1 MKDKQSHTSITEL
14 KQIIEQQSQEI
25 ILLRNWINYIKE
37 NLPQIIYD
45 NTTTAIQHA
54 LGKYNIH
61 PVEGLPSEHHIETV
75 VLRFNEYVNP
85 SQTIRDKLRSYFR
98 EMIMEKKLFVKDM
111 GPVVIRH
118 GSLAQFIRHLVEC
131 MDPDKLRA
139 LRAKKNTP
147 KITLLSKFISQRIMI
162 RHYNC
167 DKPIPARNLDSPI
180 RRAIQ

>member
-25 ILLRNWINYIKE
+25 ILLRNWINYIEE

-85 SQTIRDKLRSYFR
+85 S
-98 EMIMEKKLFVKDM
+98 
-111 GPVVIRH
+111 
-118 GSLAQFIRHLVEC
+118 GS
-131 MDPDKLRA
+131 
-139 LRAKKNTP
+139 
-147 KITLLSKFISQRIMI
+147 S
-162 RHYNC
+162 
-167 DKPIPARNLDSPI
+167 
-180 RRAIQ
+180 AI